1 MVKKNMKRFL
11 SKGLMMGAAV
21 LFELAVVLILP
32 QRVFT
37 VEIPEAAEAVFSVEL
52 AAFFAPQT
60 VYAAV
65 HSDALD
71 DAADLLTDAEESA
84 LLEQIEELE
93 NATGWKVFVLTTA
106 DADGR
111 SSQAYADDYVDT
123 HAFEQ
128 DGVCYLI
135 DMDNREVAISTTG
148 KAISVINDNAVEDIL
163 DAGYGRL
170 GTENYSGCFRN
181 MMDETLDCYKSS
193 LPGLSIIDIVVALI
207 AALAAGG
214 ITGGVIIGS
223 YRLKF
228 DSYHYDYKKNSRVHL
243 AEKEDRLVN
252 EFVTHRHIER
262 SSSGSSSGG
271 STTHKSSGGGTH
283 GGGSRKF

>member
-1 MVKKNMKRFL
+1 MVKKNMKKLL
-11 SKGLMMGAAV
+11 SEARMLAAAAIFVLAAV
-21 LFELAVVLILP
+21 LAAAG
-32 QRVFT
+32 VFGAET
-37 VEIPEAAEAVFSVEL
+37 VS
-52 AAFFAPQT
+52 
-60 VYAAV
+60 AAV
-65 HSDALD
+65 HKDALD

-93 NATGWKVFVLTTA
+93 DATGWTVFVLTTA
-106 DADGR
+106 DAGDR
-111 SSQAYADDYVDT
+111 SAQAYADDYVDT

-148 KAISVINDNAVEDIL
+148 KAISVINDNEVEDIL

-170 GTENYSGCFRN
+170 GNGNYSGCFHN
-181 MMDETLDCYKSS
+181 MMEETLDCYKSS
-193 LPGLSIIDIVVALI
+193 MPGLSVIDIAI
-207 AALAAGG
+207 AFAAALAAGG
-214 ITGGVIIGS
+214 ITGGAIIGS

-228 DSYHYDYKKNSRVHL
+228 DHYHYDYKKNSRLQLV
-243 AEKEDRLVN
+243 EKEDCFVN
-252 EFVTHRHIER
+252 EFVTRHHIQR
-262 SSSGSSSGG
+262 SSSGVSSGSG

>member
-1 MVKKNMKRFL
+1 MKGFL
-11 SKGLMMGAAV
+11 SKGWMMGAAA
-21 LFELAVVLILP
+21 LFGLAALFLVPQGIFTAEIPAAEGAVV
-32 QRVFT
+32 T
-37 VEIPEAAEAVFSVEL
+37 VQPAAI
-52 AAFFAPQT
+52 FAPET

-71 DAADLLTDAEESA
+71 DAADLLTEAEESA
-84 LLEQIEELE
+84 LLKQIEELE
-93 NATGWKVFVLTTA
+93 NATGWTIFVLTTS
-106 DADGR
+106 DAGGR

-135 DMDNREVAISTTG
+135 DMDNREVAVSTTG
-148 KAISVINDNAVEDIL
+148 KAISVINDHAVEEIL
-163 DAGYGRL
+163 DAGYGKL
-170 GTENYSGCFRN
+170 GNEDYSGCFRS
-181 MMDETLDCYKSS
+181 MMKETLDWYKSS
-193 LPGLSIIDIVVALI
+193 MPGLSVIDIAIAVI

-228 DSYHYDYKKNSRVHL
+228 DQYHYDYNKNSRVHL
-243 AEKEDRLVN
+243 VEKEDRFVN
-252 EFVTHRHIER
+252 EFVTHHHIER
-262 SSSGSSSGG
+262 SSSGSGG
-271 STTHKSSGGGTH
+271 GGSRSTTHKSSGGGTH

>member
-21 LFELAVVLILP
+21 LFELAVVPIVP
-32 QRVFT
+32 QEIFT
-37 VEIPEAAEAVFSVEL
+37 VEIPAAAGAVFTVPT
-52 AAFFAPQT
+52 AAFFAQEM

-65 HSDALD
+65 HRDALD

-93 NATGWKVFVLTTA
+93 NATGWMIFVLTTA
-106 DADGR
+106 DAGGR

-170 GTENYSGCFRN
+170 SSENYSGCFRN
-181 MMDETLDCYKSS
+181 MMEETLDCYKSS
-193 LPGLSIIDIVVALI
+193 LPGLSVIDIVVALI

-228 DSYHYDYKKNSRVHL
+228 DSYYYDYKKNSRVHL
-243 AEKEDRLVN
+243 VEKEDRLVN
-252 EFVTHRHIER
+252 EFVTHHHIER
-262 SSSGSSSGG
+262 SSSGSSGSG